1 MLEAPAAR
9 PLPLMA
15 LTDFS
20 LLFQTRA
27 NRSPP
32 TPVELGSTT
41 FSVAAAVMAASV
53 ALPPSMSTCN
63 PAMAASGWLVA
74 TIPLVARTVLRRE
87 SKYIREAFNK
97 LRMNGLRSLGCNARQ
112 PRDCSTGRVLLPSR
126 K

>member
-1 MLEAPAAR
+1 MFDAAAAR

-15 LTDFS
+15 RTDFS
-20 LLFQTRA
+20 FSFQTSA

-41 FSVAAAVMAASV
+41 LSAAAAVMAAST
-53 ALPPSMSTCN
+53 ALPPSMSACS

-87 SKYIREAFNK
+87 SKYIREAFPV
-97 LRMNGLRSLGCNARQ
+97 A
-112 PRDCSTGRVLLPSR
+112 
-126 K
+126 